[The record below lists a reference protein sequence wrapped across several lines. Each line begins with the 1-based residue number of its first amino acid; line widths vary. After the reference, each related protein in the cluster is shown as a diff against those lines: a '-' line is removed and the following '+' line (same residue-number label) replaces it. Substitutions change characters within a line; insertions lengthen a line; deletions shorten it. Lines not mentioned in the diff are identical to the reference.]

1 MTADGGATLA
11 RVMSSELHLP
21 ELLAPLGLELRRGPA
36 ASGFLQ
42 ALERF
47 HRAGGSRASL
57 GRMADA
63 AGDPFERSRWQGWSQ
78 AYQRF
83 WRGRELQPFSPLSG
97 RLDFDGG
104 GLFLE
109 PDLGLEV
116 DGTPYS
122 LYVHL
127 GSASLLGEPARL
139 ICQAFSEGLDLDGG
153 VRVAVLDLPRNLWLE
168 PQVPSPDAAE
178 RLRALWREVVA

>member
-1 MTADGGATLA
+1 
-11 RVMSSELHLP
+11 MSSELHLP
-21 ELLAPLGLELRRGPA
+21 ELLAPLGLELHRGPA
-36 ASGFLQ
+36 ASGYLQ

-47 HRAGGSRASL
+47 HRSGGSRASL
-57 GRMADA
+57 GRLANA
-63 AGDPFERSRWQGWSQ
+63 TGDPFERSLWQGWSQ

-97 RLDFDGG
+97 RLELEGG
-104 GLFLE
+104 ALVLE

-168 PQVPSPDAAE
+168 PPVPSPDAAE
-178 RLRALWREVVA
+178 RLRVLWRAAVA